1 MEAHKAVLFF
11 HQEKNESCDPTK
23 HITQARCHVLVQPH
37 RSRSGHRRSILRLTI
52 LLTRLAVLLAR
63 LPILLA
69 WLTILLTGLTVLLA
83 AIRIGGLWWWGIA
96 AVLAWLIWILSLITH
111 DISLSLF
118 TNIRPQ

>member
-52 LLTRLAVLLAR
+52 LLTRL
-63 LPILLA
+63 
-69 WLTILLTGLTVLLA
+69 TVLLA